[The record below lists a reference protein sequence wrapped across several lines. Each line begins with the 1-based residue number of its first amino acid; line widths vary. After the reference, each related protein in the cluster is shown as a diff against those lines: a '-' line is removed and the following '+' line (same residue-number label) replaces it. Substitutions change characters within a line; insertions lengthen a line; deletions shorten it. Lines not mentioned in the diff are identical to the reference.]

1 MHENKTKFERN
12 HSLEYYPMTCIR
24 NIQAKEVYWPRYLNL
39 ACERQTFLLTH
50 RRWGTFREEERLR
63 LSDRIP
69 YWWRKSGSH
78 GVPNA
83 NLFNFTILLVDF
95 VLRSF
100 CILSCVHLRTSS
112 SKTQM
117 LLLEKNIFHGY
128 CLFCYRFIAFILPSV
143 LFLSFVNNGETNVTC
158 LVLRPHFSSLPK
170 CFRSRDPCENVKN
183 VPRPF
188 VSDTSLKRIDRD
200 GLGKRRTG
208 TRQQCNYSNVQWALM
223 TGFRTDFTS
232 LVWNFCRWVADVPP
246 RETSLI
252 GDERGETSA
261 VRRLTLTAHWFIVC
275 RLQGL
280 RSFGGAA

>member
-12 HSLEYYPMTCIR
+12 RSLEYYYMTCIK

-95 VLRSF
+95 VLCSF
-100 CILSCVHLRTSS
+100 CILSCVHLLTSS

-143 LFLSFVNNGETNVTC
+143 LFLSFVNNGETNVTTPTSNQR
-158 LVLRPHFSSLPK
+158 LWPDSGQILRHQYGISVAESQTFLLAKRPSSAMSEEKRLP
-170 CFRSRDPCENVKN
+170 FA
-183 VPRPF
+183 
-188 VSDTSLKRIDRD
+188 
-200 GLGKRRTG
+200 G
-208 TRQQCNYSNVQWALM
+208 
-223 TGFRTDFTS
+223 
-232 LVWNFCRWVADVPP
+232 
-246 RETSLI
+246 
-252 GDERGETSA
+252 
-261 VRRLTLTAHWFIVC
+261 
-275 RLQGL
+275 
-280 RSFGGAA
+280 

>member
-128 CLFCYRFIAFILPSV
+128 CLFCYRFIAFILPSI

-158 LVLRPHFSSLPK
+158 LVPRPHFSSRPK
-170 CFRSRDPCENVKN
+170 CFRSRDPCENVKMF
-183 VPRPF
+183 PAR
-188 VSDTSLKRIDRD
+188 SSRIRHWNELTETDWENAVQ
-200 GLGKRRTG
+200 GLGNNVT
-208 TRQQCNYSNVQWALM
+208 TPTSN
-223 TGFRTDFTS
+223 
-232 LVWNFCRWVADVPP
+232 
-246 RETSLI
+246 
-252 GDERGETSA
+252 ERLWSDSGQ
-261 VRRLTLTAHWFIVC
+261 I
-275 RLQGL
+275 L
-280 RSFGGAA
+280 RH